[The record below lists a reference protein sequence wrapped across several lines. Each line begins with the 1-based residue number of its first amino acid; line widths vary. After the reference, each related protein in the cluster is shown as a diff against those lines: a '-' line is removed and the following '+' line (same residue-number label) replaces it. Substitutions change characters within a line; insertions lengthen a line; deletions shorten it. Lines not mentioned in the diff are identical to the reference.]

1 MQFQTGLIG
10 YNHNQI
16 IGAAPGFSSSGSR
29 LVTYTDS
36 EIAPDMVE
44 TGQDMTKAAAVLSA
58 GGLVAIPT
66 ETVYGLAANGLDE
79 AAVLRIFTAKQRP
92 HFDPLILH
100 IADIAQAQTLC
111 TVMPPAARLLAQR
124 FWPGP
129 LTLLLPKHA
138 AVPDLVTSGLPR
150 VALRVPDHQL
160 AMALLQAVNFP
171 LAAPSANPFG
181 YVSPTRPEHVAAQL
195 GSQVD
200 YILDGGACRVG
211 VESTIIGFE
220 SGQAVVHRLGGLSL
234 ELLESVA
241 GPLRLALNQN
251 DNPAAP
257 GMISNHYA
265 PLKPLL
271 LGDLEA
277 LLAQHGN
284 ERSGIIAFRRAP
296 SAAGQHVTVLSP
308 GGDLEEAA
316 RQLFAALRHFDAH
329 DVDRILVEPVP
340 DEGLGRAIND
350 RLLRASRRSE
360 AGVAV
365 R

>member
-1 MQFQTGLIG
+1 M
-10 YNHNQI
+10 
-16 IGAAPGFSSSGSR
+16 A
-29 LVTYTDS
+29 
-36 EIAPDMVE
+36 E
-44 TGQDMTKAAAVLSA
+44 TGRDTAKAAAVLSA

-79 AAVLRIFTAKQRP
+79 TAVLRIFTAKQRP

-100 IADIAQAQTLC
+100 VAGIQQAQALC
-111 TVMPPAARLLAQR
+111 SAMPPAARALAEH

-129 LTLLLPKHA
+129 LTLLLPKRA

-150 VALRVPDHQL
+150 VALRVPDHPL
-160 AMALLQAVNFP
+160 TLELLETVGFP

-181 YVSPTRPEHVAAQL
+181 YVSPTRPDHVAAQL
-195 GSQVD
+195 GEQVD

-234 ELLESVA
+234 EMLESVA
-241 GPLRLALNQN
+241 GTLRLALNQN

-265 PLKPLL
+265 PLKPLFF
-271 LGDLEA
+271 GDLEM
-277 LLAQHGN
+277 LLARHGR

-296 SAAGQHVTVLSP
+296 SAAGQHVTVLST

-316 RQLFAALRHFDAH
+316 RQLFAALRHFDARE
-329 DVDRILVEPVP
+329 VDRILVEPVP

-360 AGVAV
+360 AGEV
-365 R
+365 